1 MANVLFC
8 SDLHFGHTNIGK
20 FRAPAGVVSEEENRN
35 KIIQDWRSKVTKRDV
50 IYVLGDACFTMETVG
65 EFALLPGKKI
75 LIRGNHDL
83 LDTQVYLK
91 YFEGV
96 YGLLKYKE
104 FWLSHAP
111 IHPDELR
118 GKVNLHGHVH
128 FSSIKDKRY
137 VNCCPENLWPTVGSS
152 LISLQEVRQLL
163 QSP

>member
-8 SDLHFGHTNIGK
+8 SDLHFGHKNIGK
-20 FRAPAGVVSEEENRN
+20 FRQKFIYSEESNRN
-35 KIIQDWRSKVTKRDV
+35 RIVTDWHKQVTKRDLV
-50 IYVLGDACFTMETVG
+50 YVLGDACFTMETVDT
-65 EFALLPGKKI
+65 FAQLPGKKV
-75 LIRGNHDL
+75 LVRGNHDL

-128 FSSIKDKRY
+128 FDTLQDKRY
-137 VNCCPENLWPTVGSS
+137 FNCCPENLWMLKGRS
-152 LISLQEVRQLL
+152 LISLDELREHLK
-163 QSP
+163 P